1 MLLAYLAQCFLMARK
16 GVLVFSENLA
26 AQTPS
31 NGKTFP
37 YFELIT
43 CLPFATE
50 GWKIFFLDQPEF

>member
-1 MLLAYLAQCFLMARK
+1 MARK